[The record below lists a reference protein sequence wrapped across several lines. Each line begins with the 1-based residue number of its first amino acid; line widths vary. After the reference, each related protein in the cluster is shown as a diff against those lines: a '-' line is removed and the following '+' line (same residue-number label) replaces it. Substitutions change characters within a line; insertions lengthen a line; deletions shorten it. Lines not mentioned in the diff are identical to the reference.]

1 MADVKGHTL
10 MLDPDEW
17 DLILDDGG
25 QIVDTAGAYGIAQNV
40 ANAVR
45 LFTDD
50 AYYFR
55 DRGIPHFTLDLGR
68 KLNKRMICAE
78 YESAA
83 VGVDGVLSANLLD
96 VTLAHGGVAVT
107 GEQLTD
113 RTLTGDLEI
122 VTGRGGRKCCILIR
136 LQDFTLMIPRQ
147 FVRRLLRTGWPLF
160 TKTVR

>member
-1 MADVKGHTL
+1 

-25 QIVDTAGAYGIAQNV
+25 QIVDTSGAYGIAQNV

-55 DRGIPHFTLDLGR
+55 DR
-68 KLNKRMICAE
+68 E

-122 VTGRGGRKCCILIR
+122 VTEDGETANVT
-136 LQDFTLMIPRQ
+136 F
-147 FVRRLLRTGWPLF
+147 
-160 TKTVR
+160 

>member
-1 MADVKGHTL
+1 MADTKGHTL

-55 DRGIPHFTLDLGR
+55 DRGIPHFTSDLGR

-78 YESAA
+78 DESAA

-122 VTGRGGRKCCILIR
+122 VTEDGEAVNVT
-136 LQDFTLMIPRQ
+136 F
-147 FVRRLLRTGWPLF
+147 
-160 TKTVR
+160 

>member
-1 MADVKGHTL
+1 

-25 QIVDTAGAYGIAQNV
+25 QIVDTSGAY
-40 ANAVR
+40 
-45 LFTDD
+45 
-50 AYYFR
+50 
-55 DRGIPHFTLDLGR
+55 LDLGR

-122 VTGRGGRKCCILIR
+122 VTEDGETANVT
-136 LQDFTLMIPRQ
+136 F
-147 FVRRLLRTGWPLF
+147 
-160 TKTVR
+160 

>member
-25 QIVDTAGAYGIAQNV
+25 QIVDTSGAYGIAQNV

-45 LFTDD
+45 LFTD
-50 AYYFR
+50 
-55 DRGIPHFTLDLGR
+55 
-68 KLNKRMICAE
+68 CAE

-122 VTGRGGRKCCILIR
+122 VTEDGEAVNVA
-136 LQDFTLMIPRQ
+136 F
-147 FVRRLLRTGWPLF
+147 
-160 TKTVR
+160 

>member
-10 MLDPDEW
+10 MLDLDDW

-96 VTLAHGGVAVT
+96 VTLAHGIGNKA
-107 GEQLTD
+107 
-113 RTLTGDLEI
+113 
-122 VTGRGGRKCCILIR
+122 K
-136 LQDFTLMIPRQ
+136 
-147 FVRRLLRTGWPLF
+147 
-160 TKTVR
+160 

>member
-1 MADVKGHTL
+1 

-122 VTGRGGRKCCILIR
+122 VTEDGEVVNVTLSTHCRFGSCIGHPDARLSGHHQGTGGWHPSG
-136 LQDFTLMIPRQ
+136 LQ
-147 FVRRLLRTGWPLF
+147 
-160 TKTVR
+160 

>member
-96 VTLAHGGVAVT
+96 VTL
-107 GEQLTD
+107 E
-113 RTLTGDLEI
+113 
-122 VTGRGGRKCCILIR
+122 CCILIR

-147 FVRRLLRTGWPLF
+147 SVRRLLRTGWPLF
-160 TKTVR
+160 TKMVRWT

>member
-1 MADVKGHTL
+1 

-55 DRGIPHFTLDLGR
+55 DRGIPHFT
-68 KLNKRMICAE
+68 
-78 YESAA
+78 
-83 VGVDGVLSANLLD
+83 
-96 VTLAHGGVAVT
+96 
-107 GEQLTD
+107 
-113 RTLTGDLEI
+113 
-122 VTGRGGRKCCILIR
+122 
-136 LQDFTLMIPRQ
+136 
-147 FVRRLLRTGWPLF
+147 
-160 TKTVR
+160 

>member
-1 MADVKGHTL
+1 MADTKGHTL

-25 QIVDTAGAYGIAQNV
+25 QIVDTAGAYGIGRSV
-40 ANAVR
+40 AHAGR
-45 LFTDD
+45 RCTGG

-55 DRGIPHFTLDLGR
+55 VRGIVDLPLDLGR

-122 VTGRGGRKCCILIR
+122 VTENGE
-136 LQDFTLMIPRQ
+136 
-147 FVRRLLRTGWPLF
+147 
-160 TKTVR
+160 TVDVAF